1 MEKPHFSQYAD
12 SQIQLVDQNT
22 SESKTMTKRYQMVA
36 KYDDH
41 LVILET
47 DPHPNHVRKIIKIET

>member
-1 MEKPHFSQYAD
+1 MEKPHFGQYAG

-22 SESKTMTKRYQMVA
+22 SESMTKRYQIVA

-41 LVILET
+41 LIILET